1 MFVTYLLLPIL
12 PDAILVA
19 KCFIYICMCMYIY
32 TIYIYVYI
40 WYIYILYIYISFFS
54 LTGET
59 LKFKIEGRKGLPI
72 FKRNLT
78 RLMSSCCYI
87 KICQHNCFLLIV
99 LILLKMIILN
109 RLENFEIWNRWLTEC
124 TNLQESKILLLF
136 WEVIFWFVA
145 QLIFPFVQYIKHSV
159 YVMHKLIVFHQI
171 CCGCQVPLNAQIRV
185 VAEIIKSPNVYN
197 NKMQRSNS
205 ILPAR
210 LVSITKMFSLLS
222 KMIKVSSIVMHWTES
237 ALPVERLKPTCSSF
251 GTTRHFCFYVRR

>member
-1 MFVTYLLLPIL
+1 MFKFISHLPKVCKINLPFFLLFSKSNLCSWPIFFLQFLPQTPFWL
-12 PDAILVA
+12 QNVLY
-19 KCFIYICMCMYIY
+19 IYMYMYVYIYYIYMYIY
-32 TIYIYVYI
+32 DIYIY
-40 WYIYILYIYISFFS
+40 IYYIYISFFS

-78 RLMSSCCYI
+78 RLMGSCCHI

-145 QLIFPFVQYIKHSV
+145 QLIFPFAQYIKHSV

-171 CCGCQVPLNAQIRV
+171 CYGCQVPLNAQIRV
-185 VAEIIKSPNVYN
+185 IAEIIKSCN
-197 NKMQRSNS
+197 
-205 ILPAR
+205 A
-210 LVSITKMFSLLS
+210 T
-222 KMIKVSSIVMHWTES
+222 
-237 ALPVERLKPTCSSF
+237 
-251 GTTRHFCFYVRR
+251 